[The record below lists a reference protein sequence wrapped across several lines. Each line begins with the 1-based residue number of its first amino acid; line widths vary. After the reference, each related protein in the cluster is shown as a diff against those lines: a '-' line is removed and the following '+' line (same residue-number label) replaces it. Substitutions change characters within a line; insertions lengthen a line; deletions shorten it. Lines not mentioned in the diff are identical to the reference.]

1 MARFFVAPAALPP
14 PFLRMT
20 TLSDRLLGAQL
31 EPLALWAA
39 GDAVNGRPDR
49 FSKPVRSFQSRAGE
63 QDSEVGTPL
72 VGAQRW
78 GDREGRP
85 YQVNGRSGL
94 RIYSLGSRSGPPG
107 AVSVRPSRSMG
118 LDMGLMDPAKTAS
131 IVTKHMKII

>member
-94 RIYSLGSRSGPPG
+94 RIYSLGSRSIPRRAGYS
-107 AVSVRPSRSMG
+107 AQSRSIWPRG
-118 LDMGLMDPAKTAS
+118 AIADLPETVPS
-131 IVTKHMKII
+131 VTKK